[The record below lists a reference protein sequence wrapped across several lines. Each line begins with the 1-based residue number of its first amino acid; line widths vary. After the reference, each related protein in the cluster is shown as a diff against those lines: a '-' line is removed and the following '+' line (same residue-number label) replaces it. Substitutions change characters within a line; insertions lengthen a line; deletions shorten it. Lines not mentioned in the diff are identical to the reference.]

1 MDDKKIKLKDLLK
14 GSGWEEIPKEMQP
27 EERKGVTKPDGDITT
42 ELSDILKTWET
53 KEYESDE
60 SKWKEYYK
68 DIDKVL
74 KKYK

>member
-27 EERKGVTKPDGDITT
+27 EERSVTKPDGAITT

-60 SKWKEYYK
+60 SRWKEYYK